1 MKVTHTLRTTEPAET
16 KKPSLGRGESPHP
29 TPILKLCSEADCPVY
44 KLLLFGQPVEGF
56 CSCQFP
62 EFTFGSGWRGRAGG
76 ASGESLPSGLLD
88 LLGQLWAGCAVP
100 WWFVFSG
107 GTDPAGAREAGAR
120 GMWSLGFGPASGTR
134 WKSRGMGCQ
143 FHGKQGIGTEA

>member
-100 WWFVFSG
+100 WWFVFSS